1 MTKKN
6 EVHKLKN
13 SNNFIIESN
22 ESKLTLKLT
31 DEDSKVYES
40 SNVEERANWGNRLE
54 FLLACVGYSV
64 GLGNV
69 WLVII

>member
-40 SNVEERANWGNRLE
+40 SIVEERANWGNRLE

-69 WLVII
+69 W